1 MLAERKQALD
11 AATAAA
17 ERQQRE
23 LAAREAAMSAAA
35 TKLEQQQAA
44 AIAASDEIERQ
55 RKAIEAARRGLA
67 GVEAALDAREAQ
79 LAESWGQLAA
89 NAAALK
95 AGDLD
100 GLSLRASV
108 SSCSAADSG
117 FDRTGQRR
125 SVGLYGSSP
134 ARLFAPPHLY
144 AVCSTAGLCRTLWY
158 PWSRRQQQQQPGALQ
173 PAAQQHLRPP
183 AGPQPAP

>member
-1 MLAERKQALD
+1 MCLSNIRFTNQQTPVLIACCAVCCGLACQALKEQELVLAERKQALD

-23 LAAREAAMSAAA
+23 LAAREAGMSAAA

-44 AIAASDEIERQ
+44 AIAASDEIDRQ

-95 AGDLD
+95 AGELD
-100 GLSLRASV
+100 GVSLRASV
-108 SSCSAADSG
+108 SAACCWQTCWSHRAG
-117 FDRTGQRR
+117 A
-125 SVGLYGSSP
+125 VGGKQ
-134 ARLFAPPHLY
+134 
-144 AVCSTAGLCRTLWY
+144 VWTA
-158 PWSRRQQQQQPGALQ
+158 ALQ
-173 PAAQQHLRPP
+173 QACVSSLRSSTL
-183 AGPQPAP
+183 